1 MNRENKWFTQIV
13 VFLLWAL
20 SSALGLWM
28 LVAARQSFLVRMV
41 NLYVKDD
48 IVRGWQARFFDNVF
62 FIIAGLVGLIGV
74 FLIERYFRDGI
85 REDVVKCRAARL
97 FGVELSILFIFNLV
111 TLIVGGSVGG
121 TLSTLMLIGEG
132 ILGGGLYA
140 FSVISKRKLRRG
152 QT

>member
-28 LVAARQSFLVRMV
+28 LVAARQSLLVSMV

-85 REDVVKCRAARL
+85 GKDVVKCRAARL

>member
-28 LVAARQSFLVRMV
+28 LVAARQSLLVSMV

-48 IVRGWQARFFDNVF
+48 IVRGWQARFFDDVF

-85 REDVVKCRAARL
+85 SKDVVWCRAARL